1 MLLHLHNYLEGD
13 SKFSPT
19 PIIKRGEDKMNG
31 PSLSHGDFPLR
42 N

>member
-19 PIIKRGEDKMNG
+19 PIVKRVEEKMNG
-31 PSLSHGDFPLR
+31 PSLFHGDFPLR